1 MYEPVRMLQ
10 GLTLVD
16 FGSGMA
22 PALISKYF
30 SDNGARVIRV
40 ESAASDWARGYYAAY
55 DAWYRDA
62 EIKHFSDLGEAG
74 LSELLAQADACI
86 LGGESY
92 PDENIPLVADRISAE
107 HAHLVVLDIAGNP
120 RDTSGYDRPSSD
132 LLAQARTGL
141 CFEQYT
147 DKPIVMAFEP
157 ASYGAALQ
165 GICGLL
171 AALYERHASGQGQLV
186 ATSLFEGTL
195 TWVVQLWGQ
204 YEHSRRETTPQPK
217 DLHPLIFRCADGI
230 YIHIVLGSSGSKYK
244 LYKVLGIDDPSVTP
258 EDSGMPDPG
267 NTDRRNFFG
276 DIDLLAEY
284 VAKFEG
290 KPLLEALWAEGLPV
304 EEVFA
309 PALCWDNPQVKY
321 NGIIRELADGGR
333 QVGNPVIARRH
344 RAQGTPRPVASA
356 KPLGGV
362 KVVDFG
368 AYVAGPLA
376 TRILA
381 DLGAEVIKVEPL
393 KGDPSRA
400 MLRSY
405 ASANRGKKGLAV
417 DLKSGIEVARKVVES
432 ADIVTNNF
440 RSGVSTRLGI
450 DPPSLHA
457 LRADMI
463 VLESPGYGASGPLA
477 KQAAFDLVMQA
488 LCGHEAKGGGEG
500 NPPFWNRTYMVDF
513 AGGML
518 GAAALLTALNYRA
531 SSGNGVSLEVPLLNA
546 GVFLLSEAIQ
556 GADGEVR
563 GARVL
568 NSSQT
573 GYCANEAL
581 YQAQDGWLAIAARS
595 GAQKEALARALG
607 LSGMSASGEF
617 WGDADAGKIAEA
629 VAARSVADLCQTLE
643 AVGVWTE
650 PCRKAAEQ
658 EVLADP
664 AFEARGTVQTTIHPV
679 YGTIKDLGALVTFSR
694 SRAGTDRY
702 IHQLGEHSD
711 EILTENAFTAGDIA
725 GLRERGIIV

>member
-1 MYEPVRMLQ
+1 MYEPVKLLQ
-10 GLTLVD
+10 GVTLVD
-16 FGSGMA
+16 AGSGMA

-30 SDNGARVIRV
+30 SDNGAKVIRV
-40 ESAASDWARGYYAAY
+40 ESPVSDWAKDYYPAY
-55 DAWYRDA
+55 SAWYRDA
-62 EIKHFSDLGEAG
+62 EIKRVSQVANDDVC
-74 LSELLAQADACI
+74 ELLASADVCI

-92 PDENIPLVADRISAE
+92 PDMTDAVDAQQLTAAYP
-107 HAHLVVLDIAGNP
+107 HLVVLDISGNP
-120 RDTSGYDRPSSD
+120 KNTPNDGRPSTD
-132 LLAQARTGL
+132 LLAQARSGL

-147 DKPIVMAFEP
+147 DRPILMGFEP

-165 GICGLL
+165 GICGVL
-171 AALYERHASGQGQLV
+171 AALYEREGSGQGQV
-186 ATSLFEGTL
+186 VRTSLFEGSL

-204 YEHSRRETTPQPK
+204 YEHARRETTPQPK

-244 LYKVLGIDDPSVTP
+244 LYKVLGINDPSVKP
-258 EDSGMPDPG
+258 DDSGMPDPG
-267 NTDRRNFFG
+267 NPDRRNFFG

-284 VAKFEG
+284 VARFEA

-304 EEVFA
+304 EQVFA
-309 PALCWDNPQVKY
+309 PTQCWDNPQVQY
-321 NGIIRELADGGR
+321 NGIIRTLKDGSR
-333 QVGNPVIARRH
+333 QVGNTVMARLH
-344 RAQGTPRPVASA
+344 KGHGAPSVTAA
-356 KPLGGV
+356 TTPLGGV

-376 TRILA
+376 TRVLA
-381 DLGAEVIKVEPL
+381 DLGADVVKVEPI

-405 ASANRGKKGLAV
+405 SSANRGKRGMAV
-417 DLKSGIEVARKVVES
+417 DLKSGIDIARKVIER

-440 RSGVSTRLGI
+440 RSGVSERLGI

-457 LRADMI
+457 LRNDMI

-518 GAAALLTALNYRA
+518 GAAALLTALYYR
-531 SSGNGVSLEVPLLNA
+531 SRSGNGVSLEVPLLNA

-556 GADGEVR
+556 TADGEVR

-573 GYCANEAL
+573 GYSANEAL
-581 YQAQDGWLAIAARS
+581 YEAQDGWLAIAARS
-595 GAQKEALARALG
+595 TTQKAALCKALDLEG
-607 LSGMSASGEF
+607 IA
-617 WGDADAGKIAEA
+617 GDALWGEREYEKIAHV
-629 VAARSVADLCQTLE
+629 VAARTVGELCQLLE
-643 AVGVWTE
+643 SVGVWTE
-650 PCRKAAEQ
+650 PCRTTVER
-658 EVLADP
+658 EVLDDP
-664 AFEARGTVQTTIHPV
+664 AFVARGTVQVSRHPV
-679 YGTIKDLGALVTFSR
+679 YGTVKELGPLVTFSR
-694 SRAGTDRY
+694 SNVGTDRY
-702 IHQLGEHSD
+702 IHGLGEHTD
-711 EILTENAFTAGDIA
+711 EILRESAFTSQDIA
-725 GLRERGIIV
+725 DLRERGVIA